1 MSNLIE
7 VDGFTRFRVTQD
19 ADGKTSFLGTA
30 KIKGATYF
38 FTSNDLLLPDGTH
51 GLAAVRWETFTGKT
65 VRGSATANTAIDGAI
80 CRARCLGNLIFIST
94 QPGTYPRA
102 GVSL

>member
-1 MSNLIE
+1 MSILIE

-38 FTSNDLLLPDGTH
+38 FTSNDLLLPDGIFGFYWDYGCIYNRP
-51 GLAAVRWETFTGKT
+51 GLVYEQA
-65 VRGSATANTAIDGAI
+65 
-80 CRARCLGNLIFIST
+80 
-94 QPGTYPRA
+94 
-102 GVSL
+102 

>member
-1 MSNLIE
+1 MSILIE

-65 VRGSATANTAIDGAI
+65 VRGSANVLLEDLTDVVREATASWAEKNCDA
-80 CRARCLGNLIFIST
+80 S
-94 QPGTYPRA
+94 PKM
-102 GVSL
+102 